1 MNTMIAFNTGTNPV
15 HTGVYIVDRGD
26 KLGTPLRWFNA
37 ETQFWSR
44 CEYTLEDILNA
55 KDKVSGLGFLPWRG
69 PIKVTK
75 PVPAPAPIELV
86 GASEIA
92 KNVIQQGLKAKSVK
106 APKVK
111 VAKAPKAP
119 KVVKAPKVAKIVNTA
134 PTVTFNSKRGKWMAS
149 YNGKNEAARPTKEAA
164 LSFLQKKYDV
174 VGTVIET
181 TE

>member
-106 APKVK
+106 VPKVK

-119 KVVKAPKVAKIVNTA
+119 KVAKIVNTE

-164 LSFLQKKYDV
+164 LAFLQKKYDV